1 MTLTGFEPSS
11 ANCATTTALRYD
23 ACCLSSTR
31 RPFNIFRLSQHEKGV
46 LTLHII
52 SSDQLWA
59 KPDLFLFIFTLLTRQ
74 IYHTHLT
81 TYK

>member
-46 LTLHII
+46 LTIHII
-52 SSDQLWA
+52 
-59 KPDLFLFIFTLLTRQ
+59 LFRYKSIPNQKVKVQNILTEVKTKIKIR
-74 IYHTHLT
+74 
-81 TYK
+81 